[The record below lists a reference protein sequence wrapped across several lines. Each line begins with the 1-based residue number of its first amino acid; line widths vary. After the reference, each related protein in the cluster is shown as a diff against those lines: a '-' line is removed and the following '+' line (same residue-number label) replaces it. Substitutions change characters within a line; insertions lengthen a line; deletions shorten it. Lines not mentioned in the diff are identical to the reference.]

1 MDSFLNYILKIT
13 ALLQFPKNIHIIM
26 GNEACDLDSTVS
38 ALSLAYFMHENR
50 NTVEDSITLPLLNV
64 KKEEFDL
71 RIENCYVLDQIG
83 VNRSTLFYKDTLNM
97 KDLLNNY
104 NVKLTLVD
112 HHVLAQ
118 DQQYLK
124 PNVVGIFDHRPRD
137 PNVIWSD
144 NVDVKLQLVGSCAT
158 LITDEIY
165 AKNPSRLSPTLAKIL
180 YETVIFDTIGLSP
193 QAGKVKDLDIE
204 VSKKLEQFLQIPNPD
219 HQGLFNKLWAE
230 HNNVSHLTP
239 RQLLIKDMKFV
250 ENVLIPGL
258 PMLVK
263 DFLNLPDILD
273 CLKGLSNEK
282 NATVIILMGLEA
294 KDGLMERDLGFY
306 SIEEDSDLLKHII
319 DNLKQNDALQLEE
332 GASSIAAIKY
342 FKQNHKPSRK
352 QLLPLVR
359 DLLTEYKQC

>member
-1 MDSFLNYILKIT
+1 M
-13 ALLQFPKNIHIIM
+13 
-26 GNEACDLDSTVS
+26 
-38 ALSLAYFMHENR
+38 
-50 NTVEDSITLPLLNV
+50 
-64 KKEEFDL
+64 
-71 RIENCYVLDQIG
+71 
-83 VNRSTLFYKDTLNM
+83 
-97 KDLLNNY
+97 
-104 NVKLTLVD
+104 
-112 HHVLAQ
+112 
-118 DQQYLK
+118 
-124 PNVVGIFDHRPRD
+124 
-137 PNVIWSD
+137 
-144 NVDVKLQLVGSCAT
+144 
-158 LITDEIY
+158 
-165 AKNPSRLSPTLAKIL
+165 
-180 YETVIFDTIGLSP
+180 
-193 QAGKVKDLDIE
+193 
-204 VSKKLEQFLQIPNPD
+204 EQFLQIPNPD